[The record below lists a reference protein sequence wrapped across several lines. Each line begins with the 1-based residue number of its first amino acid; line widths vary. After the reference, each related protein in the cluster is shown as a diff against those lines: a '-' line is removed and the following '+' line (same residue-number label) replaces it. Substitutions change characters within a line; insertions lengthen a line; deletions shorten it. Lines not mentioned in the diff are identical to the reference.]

1 MKKTLLLGNQGQIGW
16 DLHHLLGKDVV
27 ALDRSQLD
35 LQDLDAVKKC
45 IQEVKPEIILNA
57 ASINFMAF
65 ARLYGDATGQVFSIL
80 VVALLALELL
90 VALVIIAAVCSR
102 WKCATRDYG
111 TDLPSQVDY

>member
-1 MKKTLLLGNQGQIGW
+1 MLPVTHYLFLSFALFFIG
-16 DLHHLLGKDVV
+16 LTGVLSRRNLVV
-27 ALDRSQLD
+27 KLFSID
-35 LQDLDAVKKC
+35 
-45 IQEVKPEIILNA
+45 IILNA

-80 VVALLALELL
+80 VVAMLALELL

>member
-1 MKKTLLLGNQGQIGW
+1 MLPVTHYLFLSLALFFIG
-16 DLHHLLGKDVV
+16 LTGILSRRNLVV
-27 ALDRSQLD
+27 KLFS
-35 LQDLDAVKKC
+35 
-45 IQEVKPEIILNA
+45 IEIILNA

-65 ARLYGDATGQVFSIL
+65 ARLYGDAMGQVFSIL
-80 VVALLALELL
+80 VVAMLALELL

>member
-1 MKKTLLLGNQGQIGW
+1 MLPVTHYLFLSFALFFIG
-16 DLHHLLGKDVV
+16 LTGVLSRRNLVV
-27 ALDRSQLD
+27 KLFS
-35 LQDLDAVKKC
+35 V
-45 IQEVKPEIILNA
+45 EIILNA
-57 ASINFMAF
+57 ASVNFMAF

-80 VVALLALELL
+80 VVAMLALELL

>member
-1 MKKTLLLGNQGQIGW
+1 MLPVTHYLFLSFALFFIG
-16 DLHHLLGKDVV
+16 LTGVLSRRNLVV
-27 ALDRSQLD
+27 KLFSS
-35 LQDLDAVKKC
+35 
-45 IQEVKPEIILNA
+45 EIILNA

-80 VVALLALELL
+80 VVAMLALELL

-111 TDLPSQVDY
+111 TDVPSQVDY

>member
-1 MKKTLLLGNQGQIGW
+1 MLPVTHYLFLSFALFFIG
-16 DLHHLLGKDVV
+16 LTGVLSRRNLVV
-27 ALDRSQLD
+27 KLFS
-35 LQDLDAVKKC
+35 
-45 IQEVKPEIILNA
+45 IEIILNA
-57 ASINFMAF
+57 ASINFIAF

-80 VVALLALELL
+80 VVAMLALELL